1 MLNPIHLRTLQECV
15 RTGSFAVAA
24 RSLGYTP
31 SAISQQ
37 IGVLERTVGAPLF
50 ERAAHSVRPTS
61 IALALANRC
70 GEALDAL
77 QEVETEIRAMVS
89 GDAGTLRLACFS
101 TANTTVV
108 PTALAAIAAQ
118 RPRAEVH
125 LEEGEPDEVLE
136 LVTEGNVDCA
146 VVFGYDL
153 APRSWPVTLRHKEL
167 LAEPLAVALPGAE
180 PEVRELAELKD
191 RPWICTKKGTGAAR
205 SLDRLAADAGFT
217 PQVRFRSNDYR
228 VIHQLVARG
237 LGVALMPR
245 LAVREDGVRISRITG
260 VSSYR
265 RVSVLY
271 RPNNT
276 NPLLTV
282 ALDCLAQACLPW
294 RDQERSA

>member
-70 GEALDAL
+70 GDALDAL

-89 GDAGTLRLACFS
+89 GDAGTLRLACFA

-136 LVTEGNVDCA
+136 LVTEGSVDCA

-153 APRSWPVTLRHKEL
+153 APRNWPVTLRHKEL

-180 PEVRELAELKD
+180 PEVHELADLKD

-217 PQVRFRSNDYR
+217 PQVRFRSNDYG

-245 LAVREDGVRISRITG
+245 LAVREEGVRISRITG

-282 ALDCLAQACLPW
+282 ALDCLTRACVPW